1 MMSSNRVALVTGAS
15 RGIGRAVALSLAD
28 CRFQVLLNFAH
39 SQKAALQLKEEILQ
53 RGVEAEILQ
62 ADISLA
68 DDQIRLVDF
77 MKDRFGR
84 IDTLVNNA
92 GIAPKVR
99 QDLLKTTQESF
110 DQLIAVNLR
119 GPFFLTQRI
128 ATWMVTL
135 KSRLEE
141 YSPSVINIS
150 SISAYTS
157 SPSRAEYCISKA
169 GVSMMS
175 QLYAD
180 RLAEYGIPVFEIRPG
195 IIRTDMTAGVQEKYD
210 KLIAEGLTP
219 IRRWGLPEDVGK
231 AVTAIVQGYLPF
243 STGEVLNVDGGFH
256 MHRL

>member
-1 MMSSNRVALVTGAS
+1 MSSNRVALVTGAS

-28 CRFQVLLNFAH
+28 CRFQVLVNYAH
-39 SQKAALQLKEEILQ
+39 SQQAALQLKDEILQ

-68 DDQIRLVDF
+68 EDQIRLVEF
-77 MKDRFGR
+77 MKSRFGR
-84 IDTLVNNA
+84 IDALVNNA
-92 GIAPKVR
+92 GVAPKVR
-99 QDLLKTTQESF
+99 QDLLETSQDSF
-110 DQLIAVNLR
+110 DQLIAINLR
-119 GPFFLTQRI
+119 GPFFLTQRVARWMI
-128 ATWMVTL
+128 ALRTQ
-135 KSRLEE
+135 LEG
-141 YSPSVINIS
+141 YSPSIINIS

-180 RLAEYGIPVFEIRPG
+180 RLAEHGIPVFEIRPG
-195 IIRTDMTAGVQEKYD
+195 IIRTDMTAGVHEKYD

-219 IRRWGLPEDVGK
+219 IRRWGRPEDVGK
-231 AVTAIVQGYLPF
+231 AVAAIVQGFLPF

-256 MHRL
+256 MRRL